1 MLPKHRAVGGGGGR
15 STMLEASE
23 YTSGY
28 HKITAKSV
36 VSQTS
41 RDSMQQTSLNGIST
55 SRDAF

>member
-1 MLPKHRAVGGGGGR
+1 
-15 STMLEASE
+15 MLEASE

-41 RDSMQQTSLNGIST
+41 RDSMQQTSLDGIST
-55 SRDAF
+55 SRDAFLAKSQWGTSWAALPPF